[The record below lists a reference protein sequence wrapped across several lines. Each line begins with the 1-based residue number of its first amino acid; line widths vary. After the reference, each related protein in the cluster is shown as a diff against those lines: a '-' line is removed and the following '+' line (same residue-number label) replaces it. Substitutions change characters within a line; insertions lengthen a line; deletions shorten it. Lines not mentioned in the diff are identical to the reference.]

1 MQFIK
6 DSLEEREW
14 RGIMRLTIRFRGP
27 IVRQFKEGIL
37 VIDIEDGVSINQ
49 LLVMLLEQNPNLQ
62 RIWNEPSDVD
72 RDTMILKNEVDIGVI
87 GGLDSILEDGDV
99 LTVLPLVHGG

>member
-1 MQFIK
+1 MRFIK

-14 RGIMRLTIRFRGP
+14 RGIMKLTIKFRGP
-27 IVRQFKEGIL
+27 IARQFKEGIL

-49 LLVMLLEQNPNLQ
+49 LLVMLLDQNPNLQ

-72 RDTMILKNEVDIGVI
+72 RDTMILRNEVDIGVI
-87 GGLDSILEDGDV
+87 EGLDSILEDADV